1 MNKPLVSI
9 TLAVKNGADTIQAA
23 IESVLAQT
31 YTNWELIVRDNC
43 STDDTVSIVK
53 SLADP
58 RIRLYINEYDKG
70 AFINSSSLTRMASGE
85 YLKSIDDDN
94 ILYPECLEKQVQIL
108 STRNDIV
115 FVTSDTEYITP
126 GGKKISAR
134 VPFDKEVV
142 TRDEYIKFTLLTGRG
157 SIQEGCQSL
166 WRTAAHFE
174 AVERFFSLGL
184 ADGLVNI
191 YSSYFYKPALWLTK
205 GDMYVI
211 HETLSSGRI
220 EANSNSLQF
229 NQAKLQGAWIKLLKK
244 EGYHISPLLY
254 ITAKIMIL
262 VRSAAR
268 WIVFS
273 IVGRRRSKKR

>member
-1 MNKPLVSI
+1 VNKPLVSI
-9 TLAVKNGADTIQAA
+9 TLGVKNGADTIRSV

-31 YTNWELIVRDNC
+31 YTNWELIIRDNC
-43 STDDTVSIVK
+43 STDDTVSIIK
-53 SLADP
+53 SFTDP

-85 YLKSIDDDN
+85 YMKSLDDDN
-94 ILYPECLEKQVQIL
+94 ILYPECLEKQVRIL
-108 STRNDIV
+108 SARPDIV

-126 GGKKISAR
+126 SGKIISAR
-134 VPFDKEVV
+134 VPFKKDVV

-174 AVERFFSLGL
+174 AVEKFFSIGL
-184 ADGLVNI
+184 ADGLINI
-191 YSSYFYKPALWLTK
+191 YSSYFYKPSLWLTK

-220 EANSNSLQF
+220 EANSASLQF
-229 NQAKLQGAWIKLLKK
+229 NQAKLQGDWIRLLIK
-244 EGYHISPLLY
+244 EGYRISPLLY
-254 ITAKIMIL
+254 ITARIMIF
-262 VRSAAR
+262 AR
-268 WIVFS
+268 ATARRLTFS
-273 IVGRRRSKKR
+273 ILGRPKCKK

>member
-1 MNKPLVSI
+1 VNKPLVSI
-9 TLAVKNGADTIQAA
+9 TLAVKNGAGTIRAA
-23 IESVLAQT
+23 IESVIAQT

-43 STDDTVSIVK
+43 STDDTVAIVK
-53 SLADP
+53 SFKDP
-58 RIRLYINEYDKG
+58 RISLHINEYDKG
-70 AFINSSSLTRMASGE
+70 AFVNSSSLTRLACGE

-94 ILYPECLEKQVQIL
+94 ILHPECVEKQAQIL
-108 STRNDIV
+108 STRQTIV

-126 GGKKISAR
+126 AGKKISAR
-134 VPFDKEVV
+134 VPFNKDVV

-166 WRTAAHFE
+166 WRTAVHKE
-174 AVERFFSLGL
+174 AVDRFFSLGL
-184 ADGLVNI
+184 AEGLVNI

-229 NQAKLQGAWIKLLKK
+229 NQAKLQGAWIKLLQK
-244 EGYHISPLLY
+244 EGYRIPPLLY
-254 ITAKIMIL
+254 ITAKIMIFA
-262 VRSAAR
+262 RSAAR
-268 WIVFS
+268 RLVFS
-273 IVGRRRSKKR
+273 VMGRTRRK